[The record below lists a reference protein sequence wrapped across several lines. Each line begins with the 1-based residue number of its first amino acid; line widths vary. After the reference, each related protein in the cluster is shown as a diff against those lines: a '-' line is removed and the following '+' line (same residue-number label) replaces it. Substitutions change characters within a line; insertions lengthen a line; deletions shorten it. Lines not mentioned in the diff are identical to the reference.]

1 MHFRV
6 AVTLALLLS
15 SMACTRVEYVQDH
28 ELDVYVEREY
38 LRGMSARTLCLI
50 MLEEPREGIRAEAMS
65 ALLDKPPYQI
75 SAELERL
82 VTPQML
88 KTRGYEIATAL
99 STSNT
104 EFALRTLQSL
114 CHSPDKYERQQA
126 YFALSKFPDPRAKT
140 TLMQR
145 LRDDGDWAGKLIWKN
160 GKLRSR

>member
-6 AVTLALLLS
+6 AVTLAMLLS
-15 SMACTRVEYVQDH
+15 SMACTRVEYVDNH
-28 ELDVYVEREY
+28 SLDVYVEREY

-50 MLEEPREGIRAEAMS
+50 MLEEPREGIRTEAMS

-104 EFALRTLQSL
+104 EFALRTLQSV
-114 CHSPDKYERQQA
+114 SRNPDMYDRQKA
-126 YFALSKFPDPRAKT
+126 YYALSRFPDPRAKAI
-140 TLMQR
+140 LMRR
-145 LRDDGDWAGKLIWKN
+145 LKADTEWAGKWTWKN
-160 GKLRSR
+160 GKLRFR